1 MNKIPLSLSALKSP
15 NKIYKS
21 DFKINSLN
29 LSSCAFLFFY
39 FIFFMLSLLQLF
51 RNYFKVFY
59 SIFADFLF
67 FCNENKIILFH
78 SFVCFYCCRWIFI
91 VCEYGFRQRASWLMM
106 LTTKTTMLMMVRVQ
120 KPNPP
125 LLQVAQV
132 LSINTRCYTSCILSR
147 SKYEIPINTHIYFYF
162 MCFTGKQKYEDCKNK
177 HVLIKI

>member
-29 LSSCAFLFFY
+29 LSSCAFLFHILY
-39 FIFFMLSLLQLF
+39 VIIVLAVQKLLQCFLF
-51 RNYFKVFY
+51 
-59 SIFADFLF
+59 DFRRFFF

-106 LTTKTTMLMMVRVQ
+106 LTTKTTMLMMMMVRVQ

-162 MCFTGKQKYEDCKNK
+162 ICITGKQKYEDCKNK
-177 HVLIKI
+177 HVPIKI